1 PHTTRY
7 CFGNLKLSPNHRTEQ
22 IRKKIRKTKTKQMD
36 APAAIHFSCR
46 APISPPFPRPVTLL
60 PSPLRP
66 AFFLSRPPRMSAA
79 AVEARMVENKPGI
92 CTADELHFVDAYN
105 SDWKL
110 ALWRYLPSSSSA
122 TRKRPLLLLSGV
134 ATNAVG
140 FDLCPE
146 SSFARA
152 MSAEGF
158 DTWVLELRGS
168 GLSTL
173 GSEIGQGFLY
183 LTGNSTIG
191 SQIRNLS
198 QKLVDVVEGSQLFI
212 SPNFGGFE
220 EVLSSTLEDAIEQ
233 LDLVAKCDWDFDHY
247 LEEDLPSAM
256 EYIRSQS
263 KPNDGKLFAIGH
275 SMGGILL
282 YAMLARSGYRRRDSG
297 LTSIATLGSS
307 LDYTPSNSSLKLLL
321 PVADPAKALNVPA
334 IPIGKMVAT
343 AHQLSSNLP
352 YLTSWLKSQISTHG
366 MLDSQAS
373 AKLVSDGLCT
383 VPAKL
388 LLQLT
393 TAFQEGGL
401 RDRTGTFFYKK
412 HLPKSNVPVL
422 ALAGDQDL
430 ICPPA
435 AAYETAKFI
444 PKHLVTYRVLGEP
457 RGPHYGHFDL
467 VGGRWACHDVYPR
480 ITDFFSRRDL

>member
-1 PHTTRY
+1 
-7 CFGNLKLSPNHRTEQ
+7 
-22 IRKKIRKTKTKQMD
+22 MD

-66 AFFLSRPPRMSAA
+66 AFFPSRPPRMSAA

-92 CTADELHFVDAYN
+92 CTADELHFVDACN

-122 TRKRPLLLLSGV
+122 VRRKRPLLLLSGV

-146 SSFARA
+146 SSFARS

-173 GSEIGQGFLY
+173 GAEIGQGRYGYLIVFSGVCVLFFL
-183 LTGNSTIG
+183 LFLASHQLSTSAASPDSDTSLVKNNRRLERRSSELVMNLVDRLSSFIDEGNNSTIG

-247 LEEDLPSAM
+247 LEEDLPSAVRC
-256 EYIRSQS
+256 ICF
-263 KPNDGKLFAIGH
+263 GK
-275 SMGGILL
+275 SILC
-282 YAMLARSGYRRRDSG
+282 Y
-297 LTSIATLGSS
+297 
-307 LDYTPSNSSLKLLL
+307 NQLL
-321 PVADPAKALNVPA
+321 
-334 IPIGKMVAT
+334 
-343 AHQLSSNLP
+343 
-352 YLTSWLKSQISTHG
+352 
-366 MLDSQAS
+366 
-373 AKLVSDGLCT
+373 
-383 VPAKL
+383 
-388 LLQLT
+388 
-393 TAFQEGGL
+393 
-401 RDRTGTFFYKK
+401 
-412 HLPKSNVPVL
+412 
-422 ALAGDQDL
+422 
-430 ICPPA
+430 
-435 AAYETAKFI
+435 
-444 PKHLVTYRVLGEP
+444 
-457 RGPHYGHFDL
+457 
-467 VGGRWACHDVYPR
+467 R
-480 ITDFFSRRDL
+480 I

>member
-1 PHTTRY
+1 
-7 CFGNLKLSPNHRTEQ
+7 
-22 IRKKIRKTKTKQMD
+22 M
-36 APAAIHFSCR
+36 
-46 APISPPFPRPVTLL
+46 
-60 PSPLRP
+60 
-66 AFFLSRPPRMSAA
+66 
-79 AVEARMVENKPGI
+79 
-92 CTADELHFVDAYN
+92 
-105 SDWKL
+105 
-110 ALWRYLPSSSSA
+110 
-122 TRKRPLLLLSGV
+122 
-134 ATNAVG
+134 
-140 FDLCPE
+140 
-146 SSFARA
+146 
-152 MSAEGF
+152 
-158 DTWVLELRGS
+158 
-168 GLSTL
+168 
-173 GSEIGQGFLY
+173 GFLY

-393 TAFQEGGL
+393 TAFQEG
-401 RDRTGTFFYKK
+401 
-412 HLPKSNVPVL
+412 
-422 ALAGDQDL
+422 DQDL